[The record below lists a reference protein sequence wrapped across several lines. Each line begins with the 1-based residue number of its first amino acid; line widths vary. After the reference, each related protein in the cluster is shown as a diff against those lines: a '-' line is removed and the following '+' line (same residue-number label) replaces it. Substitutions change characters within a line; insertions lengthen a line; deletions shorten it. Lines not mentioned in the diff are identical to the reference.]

1 MPASGFHSSL
11 FSAIQMTEV
20 YEYAI
25 SLSSNNTSKSVLHS
39 FQSLK
44 YLYATWLVDYGLITQ
59 AFAYLEQIATVVLQE
74 PHQYH
79 KTLISRLTGL
89 ALRLQLH
96 DQQRQ
101 NFTEEGNSLS
111 FNSPRKA
118 LSNRVHIL
126 IELIKLVRRLN

>member
-1 MPASGFHSSL
+1 
-11 FSAIQMTEV
+11 MTEV

-25 SLSSNNTSKSVLHS
+25 SLSSNNTPKSVLHS

-101 NFTEEGNSLS
+101 NFTEEGNSLL
-111 FNSPRKA
+111 FNSIKKA
-118 LSNRVHIL
+118 FSNRVFISL
-126 IELIKLVRRLN
+126 

>member
-1 MPASGFHSSL
+1 
-11 FSAIQMTEV
+11 MTEV

-25 SLSSNNTSKSVLHS
+25 SLSSNNTSKSTLHS

-59 AFAYLEQIATVVLQE
+59 AFAYLEQIATVVLQD

-79 KTLISRLTGL
+79 KTLLSRLTSL

-96 DQQRQ
+96 DQQRL
-101 NFTEEGNSLS
+101 NFAEEGKNRTFAQCRLQ
-111 FNSPRKA
+111 PRCTNQGLA
-118 LSNRVHIL
+118 RF
-126 IELIKLVRRLN
+126 